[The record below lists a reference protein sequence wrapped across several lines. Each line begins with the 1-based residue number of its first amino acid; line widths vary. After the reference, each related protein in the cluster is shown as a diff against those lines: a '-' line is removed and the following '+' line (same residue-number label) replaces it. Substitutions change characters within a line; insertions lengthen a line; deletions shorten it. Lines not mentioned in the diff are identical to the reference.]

1 LHRSGFIDVAEFI
14 ELLKYLKVPMS
25 RDDAAAVF
33 MVLDSNGDG
42 EMSQQEF
49 EDYWVANMRNTSL

>member
-1 LHRSGFIDVAEFI
+1 M
-14 ELLKYLKVPMS
+14 KYLKVPMS